1 MKNETKHPFKGYVF
15 SSGTTN
21 PFDQETNYI
30 TLMKKLYKISN
41 EIKDK
46 SKLNEKIHSKAIDLN
61 NEIMELEYQLDNFS
75 CSFDPSYN
83 YGKTNLFEQETNYK
97 NLMKKIYKIS
107 YEIKTKSEPNRKLY
121 KKAIELFNQLNELN
135 YQLEKFAD
143 SYK

>member
-1 MKNETKHPFKGYVF
+1 MNNEPKHVFKGYVF

-21 PFDQETNYI
+21 LFDQETNYI
-30 TLMKKLYKISN
+30 TLIKKLYKISN

-83 YGKTNLFEQETNYK
+83 YGKTDLFEQETNYK
-97 NLMKKIYKIS
+97 NLMKNLYKIS
-107 YEIKTKSEPNRKLY
+107 YEIKNKSEPNKKLY
-121 KKAIELFNQLNELN
+121 KKAIDLFNQLNELN